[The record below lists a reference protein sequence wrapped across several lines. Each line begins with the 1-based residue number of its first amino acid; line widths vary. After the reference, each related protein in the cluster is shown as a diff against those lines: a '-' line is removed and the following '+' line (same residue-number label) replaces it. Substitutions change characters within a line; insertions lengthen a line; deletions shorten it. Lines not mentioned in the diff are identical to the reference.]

1 VDKLGVIKVAE
12 KGSGGWTRP
21 GANQKRKKELIDI
34 GLRMDFKGFGNFI
47 QDGLKGH
54 WTKNRGSIFCQ
65 STAQKYIHSGMCTR
79 GNPRHLKNS
88 GFTESLVTLQR
99 QLGFIRRAK

>member
-1 VDKLGVIKVAE
+1 MDQARE
-12 KGSGGWTRP
+12 
-21 GANQKRKKELIDI
+21 NQKWKKELIDI

-65 STAQKYIHSGMCTR
+65 STAQKYIHIRMCTR
-79 GNPRHLKNS
+79 GNPRLLKIS
-88 GFTESLVTLQR
+88 GFTEPPVSLQP
-99 QLGFIRRAK
+99 

>member
-1 VDKLGVIKVAE
+1 VKKPADRRGRGVN
-12 KGSGGWTRP
+12 
-21 GANQKRKKELIDI
+21 GAGENQTGKKELIDI

-65 STAQKYIHSGMCTR
+65 STAQKYIHIRMCTR
-79 GNPRHLKNS
+79 GNPRLLKIS
-88 GFTESLVTLQR
+88 GFTEPPVSLQP
-99 QLGFIRRAK
+99 